1 MLNPPTGPRDEEEA
15 SMQRERRF
23 AGVLLGTVLVL
34 SLTGCAGG
42 KLRLDMAKSCQA
54 HGGTWS
60 QAQETCTMS
69 AAGAGG
75 EAKRAREICA
85 AQGGDY
91 LPGGTCMLEGVK

>member
-1 MLNPPTGPRDEEEA
+1 
-15 SMQRERRF
+15 MQRERFLR
-23 AGVLLGTVLVL
+23 GVVLATVLAL
-34 SLTGCAGG
+34 PLTGCTSG

-60 QAQETCTMS
+60 QPQETCTMS
-69 AAGAGG
+69 GAGAGG
-75 EAKRAREICA
+75 DAKRAREICA